1 MVTTKFY
8 LDLRAVYPGKEAPLK
23 LALTKKGRTALI
35 FLRIRILPTQW
46 DREACKIIAHPDK
59 LFLNNYIRARK
70 QEIDDLLFRLERSG
84 FLQYRSITEI
94 RKRVLFELET
104 LEEEKSVWNGFS
116 DRFLRFASVKKES
129 TKRIYMQT
137 YKRMAA
143 FDKGLR
149 ERAFEEINKEWLAR
163 FDLFLQQT
171 SPSQNAR
178 NIHFRNIRAVFNDA
192 IDDDITGF
200 YPFRRFKIRAVA
212 TPKRSL
218 SVERLRLLFDTPV
231 EEHLEKYRDMFKL
244 TFLLI
249 GINVIDLCHLK
260 VIIDGRGEYY
270 RAKTNR
276 LYSVKVEPE
285 AMEIINRYPGKD
297 YLLDIMDRYGN
308 YKDYAKRLNDN
319 LQRIGDMRRVGRG
332 GKKIFTPLFP
342 GITTYWARHSW
353 ATVAASLDIPKET
366 IAAALGHGGNTV
378 TDIYIDF
385 DRQKVDDANRRVID
399 WVFYGK
405 R

>member
-143 FDKGLR
+143 FDKGLIGSVR
-149 ERAFEEINKEWLAR
+149 LRKSTRSGWRVSTCSCNRLRPRRTLVTSISGTYGRCLMMPSTMILQASTRFVDSRYAR
-163 FDLFLQQT
+163 LL
-171 SPSQNAR
+171 PRNAR
-178 NIHFRNIRAVFNDA
+178 CR
-192 IDDDITGF
+192 
-200 YPFRRFKIRAVA
+200 
-212 TPKRSL
+212 
-218 SVERLRLLFDTPV
+218 
-231 EEHLEKYRDMFKL
+231 
-244 TFLLI
+244 
-249 GINVIDLCHLK
+249 
-260 VIIDGRGEYY
+260 
-270 RAKTNR
+270 
-276 LYSVKVEPE
+276 
-285 AMEIINRYPGKD
+285 
-297 YLLDIMDRYGN
+297 
-308 YKDYAKRLNDN
+308 
-319 LQRIGDMRRVGRG
+319 
-332 GKKIFTPLFP
+332 
-342 GITTYWARHSW
+342 
-353 ATVAASLDIPKET
+353 
-366 IAAALGHGGNTV
+366 
-378 TDIYIDF
+378 
-385 DRQKVDDANRRVID
+385 
-399 WVFYGK
+399 
-405 R
+405 